1 MTHFND
7 CLGERKIMTRDL
19 LRTVI
24 NKQKVKSNIGI
35 KTISKAVSHR
45 TASTNNTIKPELVFD
60 RRRPVS
66 QSTRYGQ
73 VIGHQYQNTHSAN
86 TTTKSGFARVSHPEQ
101 ATTPWK
107 DLKLGSTATGLPTS
121 VQSSMKP
128 SRTNAYPF
136 SLLET
141 IFTENSFK
149 TPFQTAPTAPA
160 IQASEPRADSAFP
173 SMRSLATTGG
183 RWTDTATNGL
193 LPYPNE
199 PNQHIVQASVGRP
212 SLKESVYRRTHRSGG
227 YRTEPN
233 AFM

>member
-1 MTHFND
+1 
-7 CLGERKIMTRDL
+7 MTRDL

-24 NKQKVKSNIGI
+24 NKQKVKPNIGI
-35 KTISKAVSHR
+35 QMNSKAVLHR

-73 VIGHQYQNTHSAN
+73 AGHRYQNTRSAN
-86 TTTKSGFARVSHPEQ
+86 TTTTSGFARSSQPAQ
-101 ATTPWK
+101 TSTPWK
-107 DLKLGSTATGLPTS
+107 DLKLGSTSTGLPIS

-141 IFTENSFK
+141 IFTENSLK
-149 TPFQTAPTAPA
+149 PPAQAPTAPV
-160 IQASEPRADSAFP
+160 IQAPEPRADSAFP
-173 SMRSLATTGG
+173 SMRSLATSGG
-183 RWTDTATNGL
+183 RGTETATATNGL
-193 LPYPNE
+193 RPQHSEPY
-199 PNQHIVQASVGRP
+199 QHIVQASAGRP

-233 AFM
+233 DFL